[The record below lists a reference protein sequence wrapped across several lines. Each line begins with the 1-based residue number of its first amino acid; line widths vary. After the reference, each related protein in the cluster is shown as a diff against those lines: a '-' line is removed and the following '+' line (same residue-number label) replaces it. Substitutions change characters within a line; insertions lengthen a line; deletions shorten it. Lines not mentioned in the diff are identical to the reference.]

1 MKDPNPLKEPK
12 MDANTTT
19 DLVTTDAEL
28 DTEEGS
34 DVAKT
39 LAAATITT
47 MVAVGAVVVYNRVIK
62 PRVTAF
68 RNRKNED
75 PEVVDAVI
83 VETPETAQV

>member
-1 MKDPNPLKEPK
+1 

-34 DVAKT
+34 EVAKT
-39 LAAATITT
+39 LATATIAT
-47 MVAVGAVVVYNRVIK
+47 MVVVGSAVVYRRVIQ
-62 PRVTAF
+62 PRVAAF

-75 PEVVDAVI
+75 PEIVDAVI
-83 VETPETAQV
+83 VETPETEKV